1 MQKDINFYQAI
12 GNAGDVVK
20 ASHSYLLTED
30 YIAGSDCQVGTFVQR
45 GDKEKEVKQATGTQV
60 TGEILG
66 VCLKTNFINSEV
78 TTNAYKAGSN
88 VFILNRGQVY
98 MNFTGATKNGQFI
111 FLKTDDGSLVLNDT
125 SILANHTYTGFR
137 IVAGGNPSA
146 TGLNTCV
153 IQDYTL

>member
-1 MQKDINFYQAI
+1 MQKDINFYQAV

-45 GDKEKEVKQATGTQV
+45 GRVEKEVTQATGVQI

-78 TTNAYKAGSN
+78 ATDKYKAGSN
-88 VFILNRGQVY
+88 VFVLNRGQVY
-98 MNFTGATKNGQFI
+98 MNFNGATKDGQFI
-111 FLKTDDGSLVLNDT
+111 FLKTADGSLVLNDT
-125 SILANHTYTGFR
+125 SILADHTYTGFR

-153 IQDYTL
+153 VQDYTL